1 VTTAAIRV
9 LVVDDAA
16 DLRAIVRIV
25 LELEDD
31 FDVVGEASSGEDAV
45 RLARELRP
53 DLVVLDVAM
62 PGMDGLD
69 ALSAMRDVAPGA
81 KIVMFSAHDSART
94 VDRAR
99 RRGAAGYIDKTTGVV
114 DLVGRL
120 REICLP
126 E

>member
-1 VTTAAIRV
+1 V